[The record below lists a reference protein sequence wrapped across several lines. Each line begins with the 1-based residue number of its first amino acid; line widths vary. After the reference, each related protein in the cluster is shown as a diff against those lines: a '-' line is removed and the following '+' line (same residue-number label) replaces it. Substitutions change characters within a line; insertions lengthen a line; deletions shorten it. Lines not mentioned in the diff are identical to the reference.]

1 MRNEPIYKELFEIRH
16 RLEEIDKKLAAR
28 AEHVYVPTS
37 ELFSLPNHL
46 RTTYLTVAS
55 KGECCAVEVS
65 CSTGKSRAIESSYL
79 NQLVHTGWLRK
90 RRDGKRLI
98 FRPTP
103 EALKS
108 GGNCESAPCGT

>member
-28 AEHVYVPTS
+28 VEPVSVPYS

-46 RTTYLTVAS
+46 RTTFLTVAS
-55 KGECCAVEVS
+55 KGECCAVDVS

-79 NQLVHTGWLRK
+79 NQLVHMGWLRK
-90 RRDGKRLI
+90 RRDGKRLM
-98 FRPTP
+98 FR
-103 EALKS
+103 L
-108 GGNCESAPCGT
+108 APHVRRSEGAC

>member
-16 RLEEIDKKLAAR
+16 RLEEIDKKLAGR
-28 AEHVYVPTS
+28 AEPVSVPAS

-55 KGECCAVEVS
+55 KGGCCAVDVS

-79 NQLVHTGWLRK
+79 TSSSK
-90 RRDGKRLI
+90 
-98 FRPTP
+98 
-103 EALKS
+103 
-108 GGNCESAPCGT
+108 